1 MFSLLGPVISGIF
14 NIGKSYMDERK
25 EVKMA
30 KHTRLIKQIESDEN
44 IDTLNIQGGFNSWKD
59 EFLTLVAI
67 TPMIMVFF
75 PDLRPYAVEGFK
87 VLSDTTL
94 IPEWYLYLVSAV
106 FAAGLGVKSLV
117 GSIKHLKG

>member
-14 NIGKSYMDERK
+14 NIGKSYMEERK